1 MAMVLITSLSSCKKA
16 SDPAPVTATTV
27 VMPVTNYTTYKGA
40 YSYTDA
46 SGKVVADNNAT
57 ATVADKGS
65 NSVEIR
71 FSTSGAPT
79 ITFTVQ
85 KTTGG
90 DYANVDF
97 SQQKGISFK
106 DKSLDVGLSS
116 VNPVYVLGFSGTR

>member
-1 MAMVLITSLSSCKKA
+1 MVVITSLSSCSKS
-16 SDPAPVTATTV
+16 SDPAPATSTAV
-27 VMPVTNYTTYKGA
+27 VMPTTNYTTYKGA

-46 SGKVVADNNAT
+46 SGKVVVDNNAT
-57 ATVADKGS
+57 ATVTVTDKGS
-65 NSVEIR
+65 NSVEVR
-71 FSTSGAPT
+71 FSASGSPVV
-79 ITFTVQ
+79 TFTVQ

-116 VNPVYVLGFSGTR
+116 ANPVYVLGFSGTR